1 MEALQEKTLEA
12 LLYHWQHNRP
22 DRMSMCGDLLILL
35 TDLRSFPT
43 LQHMCV
49 PERYQVGCGLLSHM
63 DLSANDLPPLVAEIN
78 SDIISKS

>member
-1 MEALQEKTLEA
+1 MEALQEKSLGA

-35 TDLRSFPT
+35 TDIRMLH
-43 LQHMCV
+43 HMCV

-63 DLSANDLPPLVAEIN
+63 DLSVDDLPPVLAEIN
-78 SDIISKS
+78 SDIIAKS